1 MLFGFAPRGSRE
13 VEILIVGPNQIEV
26 TNVFLPLLMWIT
38 IPFTFGNLFS
48 ASAIHQFS
56 REKSSARHDRGI
68 ERTLHIFHS
77 CPARSNSRATQDSVI
92 LTFAAERHLSHRRWS
107 GPR

>member
-68 ERTLHIFHS
+68 ERTLHIF
-77 CPARSNSRATQDSVI
+77 DS
-92 LTFAAERHLSHRRWS
+92 
-107 GPR
+107 